1 VDRLTAHPGASQADS
16 RRAPFETLLDHS
28 ALEVALAR
36 LSGANGLIG
45 GVGALCL
52 ALFITVAYPH
62 LQGFRTGWL
71 CVLSA
76 GLFAYGVIVPLI
88 LRRGRHRLG
97 MFLYGTMSSFLV
109 AGYAFLAG
117 RNLSESVAQG
127 VVICAASI
135 PILFARRPTL
145 LILTLALAST
155 TLVFVYERT
164 SYSADRS
171 VILIVQTVMFTALM
185 FWFAQTLFGL
195 SAIERQAK
203 AESEANRAR
212 LAGVDARRR
221 NFMNGMSHELRTPLN
236 AIIGFSD
243 MMLRGLTGSLNGRLS
258 EYIADIRNSGL
269 HLLGLVDEVLDT
281 GRGGSSDVEV
291 LTSVFSLEEA
301 GRSASTVVRTDAE
314 ARGITI
320 DMRSDA
326 GACYLV
332 ADERKVIQILLNLL
346 SNGIKFTPPGGVIEV
361 ELSRSAGWSEAR
373 VVDHGP
379 GVDPADAQ
387 RIFGAFE
394 QGRAIGAQAGGTGL
408 GLAVARHLA
417 EVHGGELFLEQTPG
431 GGATFVLRLPDKPRA
446 HVLDGDPDGAAVEI
460 ASPRADSYPGI
471 LDDGSALALLKGD
484 DGLARQ
490 RARVVGIIAVLET
503 LGFNVLGLLPGHIR
517 VPGWPWIAIVAIALG
532 LLLLH
537 PKARL
542 TANQFYAMHVM
553 AVGVL
558 AALVASMNAAISASL
573 ATVLVMA
580 GLAAFTWFRLRRAL
594 LIFAE
599 IGVLYALILAFQHGD
614 TAPAARWAFTM
625 ALTIQGAVMARYLLR
640 RLPSIVESENRAR
653 QEIEE
658 VNAALD
664 EATRR
669 KSEFLASMSHE
680 LRTPLNAIIGFA
692 GVLRAEVF
700 GHLEPLQLDYVTDIE
715 QAGRHL
721 LALINDTLDLA
732 RADAGRLE
740 LHRRLCVVEE
750 LIESV
755 VEPARRHADAAGVR
769 LEVSLDRFDRPVI
782 VDALQ
787 MARALECIVQNAL
800 AVTPAGGAVR
810 IEAQATPAFVVLEV
824 TDTGHQP
831 DTCDYERIFASFEDA
846 GDRLA
851 EPGSRVAYA
860 LAHRIAELHGGSLT
874 VGQITAAGACF
885 SLSIPFPTDDSLVA
899 A

>member
-1 VDRLTAHPGASQADS
+1 VDRLTAHPGASPADS
-16 RRAPFETLLDHS
+16 RRAPFETLLDHA

-36 LSGANGLIG
+36 LTGANGLLC
-45 GVGALCL
+45 GVGALSL

-62 LQGFRTGWL
+62 LSGFRTGWL
-71 CVLSA
+71 CALSA
-76 GLFAYGVIVPLI
+76 ALFAYGVIVPII

-97 MFLYGTMSSFLV
+97 MFLYGALFPSLV
-109 AGYAFLAG
+109 AGYAFLVG

-145 LILTLALAST
+145 LILTLALTST

-185 FWFAQTLFGL
+185 FWFAQTLFSL

-212 LAGVDARRR
+212 LAGVDERRR

-243 MMLRGLTGSLNGRLS
+243 MMLRGLAGSLNGRHS
-258 EYIADIRNSGL
+258 EYMADIRNSGL

-281 GRGGSSDVEV
+281 DREESSDVEV

-301 GRSASTVVRTDAE
+301 GRQASTVVRTDAE

-320 DMRSDA
+320 DVRSDA
-326 GACYLV
+326 GAGYLV

-361 ELSRSAGWSEAR
+361 EVSRSDGWSEVR

-394 QGRAIGAQAGGTGL
+394 QGRSTQTQAGGTGL

-431 GGATFVLRLPDKPRA
+431 GGATFVLRLPDHRSR
-446 HVLDGDPDGAAVEI
+446 VLDGHPDGAAVEI
-460 ASPRADSYPGI
+460 ASPRTDSYPGI

-490 RARVVGIIAVLET
+490 RARAVGIIAVLET

-517 VPGWPWIAIVAIALG
+517 VPGWPWIAIVAIVLG
-532 LLLLH
+532 LSLLH

-542 TANQFYAMHVM
+542 TANQFYVLHVV
-553 AVGVL
+553 AVGAL
-558 AALVASMNAAISASL
+558 AALVASMDAAISASL

-614 TAPAARWAFTM
+614 TAPAARWVLTM
-625 ALTIQGAVMARYLLR
+625 GLIIQGAVMARYLLR
-640 RLPSIVESENRAR
+640 RLPSIVESESRAR

-658 VNAALD
+658 VNVALD

-700 GHLEPLQLDYVTDIE
+700 GQLEPLQLDYVTDIE

-732 RADAGRLE
+732 KADAGRLE

-755 VEPARRHADAAGVR
+755 VEPARFEADAAGVR
-769 LEVSLDRFDRPVI
+769 LEVSLDQFDRPVI
-782 VDALQ
+782 VDAPQ
-787 MARALECIVQNAL
+787 MARALGCIVQNAL
-800 AVTPAGGAVR
+800 AVTSAGGAVR

-874 VGQITAAGACF
+874 VGQVTAAGACF
-885 SLSIPFPTDDSLVA
+885 SLSIPFTTGDSLVA